1 MIKKRLS
8 RYDWLLLIANLIPVY
23 GVWFLG
29 WHPTEAFIVY
39 AMETMI
45 AGAFTVLKLL
55 VTTIIRKK
63 DEWPANGAVTQQSGW
78 FFIFFFI
85 VHYGFFTLVQT
96 TIFSQSAHL
105 NPAGSGMFYFVI
117 HWQDFLTKN
126 IAYSLLAF
134 IFSYTIGSFIPFIQ
148 KGDYKTTSMLLIMFQ
163 PYGRIFIQQFTVIL
177 GSMFLT
183 LGIGKAF
190 ILIFVL
196 VKLFFELLIN
206 YEGMLKKAFNKM
218 KAESGKE

>member
-96 TIFSQSAHL
+96 TIFSQSANL

-126 IAYSLLAF
+126 IAYSLLALF
-134 IFSYTIGSFIPFIQ
+134 PLFKKEIIKPPLCCLLCFSPMEEFLFSNLPLFLAVCFLHLVLAR
-148 KGDYKTTSMLLIMFQ
+148 LL
-163 PYGRIFIQQFTVIL
+163 
-177 GSMFLT
+177 S
-183 LGIGKAF
+183 
-190 ILIFVL
+190 
-196 VKLFFELLIN
+196 
-206 YEGMLKKAFNKM
+206 
-218 KAESGKE
+218 